1 MSRTKKEAPPKDET
15 ASMFAAFEQAA
26 GAAGLTCEPGKS
38 AVDKRYRPLV
48 DAKQA
53 KTRFTGS
60 VDLDAAFSKAER
72 DAHRWD
78 FGLGV
83 QLSGHKE
90 CAIWVE
96 PHSAASTGEVKT
108 MLAKL
113 QWLKSKLSHPA
124 FKGLK
129 ALTDE
134 GVNQGLAPYHW
145 LATAH
150 VAMRPGSR
158 EAHLLA
164 KHGLRLPSSKV
175 VIG

>member
-60 VDLDAAFSKAER
+60 VDLDAAFS
-72 DAHRWD
+72 
-78 FGLGV
+78 
-83 QLSGHKE
+83 
-90 CAIWVE
+90 
-96 PHSAASTGEVKT
+96 
-108 MLAKL
+108 
-113 QWLKSKLSHPA
+113 
-124 FKGLK
+124 
-129 ALTDE
+129 
-134 GVNQGLAPYHW
+134 VNQGLAPYHW

-150 VAMRPGSR
+150 VAMRAGSR